1 MSAPTA
7 IVVGTSRF
15 ATGSEMSFRFIHAAD
30 LHLDTPFQGL
40 ARVSGEMAC
49 LLRDASL
56 DAFDRV
62 VGAAIENEVAFV
74 LLAGDLYDG
83 EQRGVRAQMRFLRG
97 LELLAKRG
105 IKTFIVHGNHDPL
118 GGWSAIREWPD
129 DVKVFGAGEVC
140 EAPVEV
146 GGVRVATVYGL
157 SFGRREVTENLA
169 LRFSKGAVK
178 DGRAGLRIGLLH
190 CSVGDQPEHSSY
202 SPCSLADLSAA
213 AIDYWALGHI
223 HRAGVLKE
231 RNPWVVYPGN
241 TQGRSAKPAEI
252 GAKGVMLVEVE
263 GVDVRSVEFV
273 PTDSVRFL
281 TLEVD
286 LAELP
291 DGADLAGLRGELVRR
306 ALGLRERH
314 PKLALLLRATV
325 RGRGPQHADL
335 AMPGAR
341 GELLRDLRDTF
352 AGMDSPV
359 WWEDLRD
366 QTAAQIDLDVIRA
379 RDDFTSGLLA
389 RAEGLAADQLALE
402 RLRAA
407 MTPTAPLDLLRRC
420 APPSQEETR
429 QLLEAATLLAVEA
442 LEAEVPPCA

>member
-1 MSAPTA
+1 M
-7 IVVGTSRF
+7 G
-15 ATGSEMSFRFIHAAD
+15 FRFIHAAD

-40 ARVSGEMAC
+40 ARISGEMAA

-56 DAFDRV
+56 DAFDSV
-62 VGAAIENEVAFV
+62 VSAALANEVAFV
-74 LLAGDLYDG
+74 LFAGDLYDG

-97 LELLAKRG
+97 LELLAKHG
-105 IKTFIVHGNHDPL
+105 IRAFIVHGNHDPL

-129 DVKVFGAGEVC
+129 NVTVFGAAEVT

-146 GGVRVATVYGL
+146 GGVLVATVYGL
-157 SFGRREVTENLA
+157 SYGRREVTENLA
-169 LRFSKGAVK
+169 LRFPRGAVR
-178 DGRAGLRIGLLH
+178 DGGKGLRIGLLH

-202 SPCSLADLSAA
+202 GPCSLADLSAA

-223 HRAGVLKE
+223 HRSAVLKE

-241 TQGRSAKPAEI
+241 TQGRSAKPAEL

-281 TLEVD
+281 TLEVS
-286 LAELP
+286 LSELP
-291 DGADLAGLRGELVRR
+291 DGADLAGLRSELVRR
-306 ALGLRERH
+306 ALCLRERD
-314 PKLALLLRATV
+314 PRLALLLRAMV
-325 RGRGPQHADL
+325 LGRGTQHADL

-341 GELLRDLRDTF
+341 DELLRDLRDTF
-352 AGMDSPV
+352 AGMEPPI

-366 QTAAQIDLDVIRA
+366 QTAAEIDLDVVRA
-379 RDDFTSGLLA
+379 RDDFTSSLLA
-389 RAEGLAADQLALE
+389 RAEGLREDPLGSD

-407 MTPTAPLDLLRRC
+407 LTPTAPVDLLRRC
-420 APPSQEETR
+420 EPPSQEETR

-442 LEAEVPPCA
+442 LETEVPPCA